1 VVRPPLETLSS
12 LDKPLLATPKLDS
25 RLRPVSR
32 LVTLPLETLPLETLP
47 LETLPL
53 ETLPLE
59 TPNSPARLRLVSKPE
74 THSKLSRVP
83 LANRLVTLNS
93 LASNLRPVL
102 QANKLETHSKVPQL
116 ETLSKLRT
124 VVPLSSALLLTRV
137 PPALTHLS

>member
-32 LVTLPLETLPLETLP
+32 LVTLP

-102 QANKLETHSKVPQL
+102 QANKLETHNKHSKVPQL